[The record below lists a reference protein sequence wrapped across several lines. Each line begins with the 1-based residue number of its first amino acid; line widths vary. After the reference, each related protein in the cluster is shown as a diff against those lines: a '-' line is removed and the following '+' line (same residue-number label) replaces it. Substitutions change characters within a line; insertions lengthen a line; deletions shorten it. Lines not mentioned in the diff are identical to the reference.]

1 MEGSSKIDSLS
12 LVLTA
17 GTGIEQDSQKRIGIK
32 SWVTKLLEIIIVCV
46 CASQDTCVGVCA
58 WAFLCV
64 TVHACVC
71 VGTCLCVCVHVEV
84 NRLILDGYCHKSPG
98 RRLGV

>member
-32 SWVTKLLEIIIVCV
+32 SWVTKFWEIIIVCV
-46 CASQDTCVGVCA
+46 CASQDKCVDVFVCT

-64 TVHACVC
+64 TVPACVS
-71 VGTCLCVCVHVEV
+71 VRVRVYVCV
-84 NRLILDGYCHKSPG
+84 YM
-98 RRLGV
+98 

>member
-1 MEGSSKIDSLS
+1 MNVSRVKHDIFGSVVEGSFKIDSLS

-46 CASQDTCVGVCA
+46 CASQDTCVDV
-58 WAFLCV
+58 
-64 TVHACVC
+64 CVC
-71 VGTCLCVCVHVEV
+71 TWEFLCVCVYVHVC
-84 NRLILDGYCHKSPG
+84 LCGYVFMCVCVCMWK
-98 RRLGV
+98 